1 MNGKRI
7 MLLQNLSRLRRTPAL
22 RNLVKETNLSVDDLI
37 RPIFVTHHN
46 KCLEIESMPGQFHY
60 PLDEI
65 EKIIE
70 ETIQLGINGIILFGI
85 PAVKDEMAT
94 DTINENGIIQR
105 AVRKIRKSFSEII
118 IITDVCFC
126 QYTTHGHCGILDK
139 DGMLDRKSSLKQLQ
153 IQALSHVNAGADF
166 VAPSCMIDG
175 MVKYIREIL
184 DNNGFENRGI
194 LSYAVKYASAF
205 YGPFR
210 DAVDSSPQTGNRKSY
225 QMDPGNIR
233 EALKEAQ
240 IDQYEGADIIMVK
253 PALPYLDI
261 IREVKNQVSCPV
273 AAYQVSGEYA
283 MIKAAAQNNWIDEN
297 ESMIESLLGI
307 KRAGADII
315 ISYFA
320 DAAARLIN
328 SKY

>member
-1 MNGKRI
+1 MS
-7 MLLQNLSRLRRTPAL
+7 LQKPSRLRRTVPL
-22 RNLVKETNLSVDDLI
+22 RKLLRETRLSVDDLI
-37 RPIFVTHHN
+37 RPIFVTHSN
-46 KCLEIESMPGQFHY
+46 KRLEIQTMPGQFHF

-65 EKIIE
+65 EK
-70 ETIQLGINGIILFGI
+70 TIKDSMKLGINGIILFGI
-85 PAVKDEMAT
+85 PEIKDETAT

-105 AVRKIRKSFSEII
+105 AVRKIRQSFSELV
-118 IITDVCFC
+118 IITDACFC
-126 QYTTHGHCGILDK
+126 QYNTHGHCGILNK
-139 DGMLDRKSSLKQLQ
+139 NGSIDRKNSLKQLQ
-153 IQALSHVNAGADF
+153 KQALSHINAGADF

-175 MVKYIREIL
+175 MVKCIRETL

-210 DAVDSSPQTGNRKSY
+210 KAVDSAPQKGDRKSY
-225 QMDPGNIR
+225 QMDPRNIR
-233 EALKEAQ
+233 EALKMAQ
-240 IDQYEGADIIMVK
+240 IDECEGADIIMVK
-253 PALPYLDI
+253 PALPYLDVI
-261 IREVKNQVSCPV
+261 SKVKNQVSCPI

-283 MIKAAAQNNWIDEN
+283 MIKAAAQNNWMDEN

-320 DAAARLIN
+320 DSAARLIN